1 MTRISSL
8 IISLIISFF
17 GASAAFAGNLIE
29 REGAYEINW
38 SSGKIRFYGVGKLR
52 EGEKNLRA
60 AEQRAWADG
69 LKIAEKNIPLI
80 MSSRLGVMPQ
90 NAPSQLAKLAQSTT
104 SVSTTYF
111 GDQRIKV
118 ILESPISTVLPQLL
132 GQASLAPTTG
142 EPVGFIL
149 KASGTVR
156 PSAALRIIDEKGRD
170 MANIPVPRWFKGKTA
185 PGDVGLAADAP
196 VISGTMTGQGV
207 LRVASSDWR
216 NGYAAAM
223 ASGKAA
229 VLVQ

>member
-1 MTRISSL
+1 
-8 IISLIISFF
+8 
-17 GASAAFAGNLIE
+17 
-29 REGAYEINW
+29 
-38 SSGKIRFYGVGKLR
+38 
-52 EGEKNLRA
+52 
-60 AEQRAWADG
+60 
-69 LKIAEKNIPLI
+69 
-80 MSSRLGVMPQ
+80 MSSRLGVTPQ

-118 ILESPISTVLPQLL
+118 ILESPISNVLPQLL
-132 GQASLAPTTG
+132 GQASMTPATG
-142 EPVGFIL
+142 EPVSFIL

-156 PSAALRIIDEKGRD
+156 PSAALRIVDEKGRD
-170 MANIPVPRWFKGKTA
+170 IANIPVPRWFKGKTS

-207 LRVASSDWR
+207 LSVASSDWR

>member
-1 MTRISSL
+1 MTQVSGL
-8 IISLIISFF
+8 IICLAVCLF
-17 GASAAFAGNLIE
+17 GNLAIAGNLVE
-29 REGAYEINW
+29 RDGAYEINW

-80 MSSRLGVMPQ
+80 MSSRLGVAPQ
-90 NAPSQLAKLAQSTT
+90 NASDQLSKLAQSTT

-118 ILESPISTVLPQLL
+118 ILESPIAPVIPQLL
-132 GQASLAPTTG
+132 GDASMRPVTG

-149 KASGTVR
+149 KATGTVK
-156 PSAALRIIDEKGRD
+156 PSAALRIVDEKGND
-170 MANIPVPRWFKGKTA
+170 IASIPVPRWFKGRAT
-185 PGDVGLAADAP
+185 PGEIGLSADAP

-207 LRVASSDWR
+207 LRVSSSEWR

-223 ASGKAA
+223 ANGKAA
-229 VLVQ
+229 VFVQ